1 MDTAPPLL
9 LETARLALRAQRS
22 PRTEEVYLQWIRRFV
37 RFHGGRHPREMG
49 VREVKAFLAHLSVR
63 GRVAASTESQ
73 ALAALQFLYREVLGV
88 PLDRG
93 DGLGRSNSTQ
103 GRRGPAQ
110 RRRGTTSQPATGC
123 GGGAAPQPTAGSAGA
138 PSPGPT
144 PLPTPATPRARL
156 PLVLGPEEVRRLVA
170 ELLPPYRAVAL
181 LLYGGGLRLGEALR
195 LRIRD
200 LDPEGGRLL
209 VRHRRE
215 RRRTTLYSIGA
226 QEAVEEHLRRV
237 RRRHHRDI
245 GVGAGHAPLPDGERG
260 EGATTSREWG
270 WQWVFPSSRIHWDP
284 QTGLGLRHPLHHTA
298 VQRAVREAVRM
309 ARLPGRVSCHTLR
322 HSFAARL
329 LEDGYDIRMVQEL
342 LGHRSVKTTLA
353 YAPIQG
359 RRPADGPG
367 SARS

>member
-1 MDTAPPLL
+1 MDTVPPLL

-37 RFHGGRHPREMG
+37 RFHGARHPRELG
-49 VREVKAFLAHLSVR
+49 VGEVKAFLTHLSVR

-93 DGLGRSNSTQ
+93 DGLGRSGTIQ
-103 GRRGPAQ
+103 GRRRPV
-110 RRRGTTSQPATGC
+110 RRGRS
-123 GGGAAPQPTAGSAGA
+123 APIEPLAGTEEVPVLQPTHGSGGD
-138 PSPGPT
+138 PSVD
-144 PLPTPATPRARL
+144 ATPHRSPTTNRSRL
-156 PLVLGPEEVRRLVA
+156 PLVLGPEEVRRLMA
-170 ELLPPYRAVAL
+170 ELLPPHRALAL

-195 LRIRD
+195 LRVRD
-200 LDPEGGRLL
+200 LDPEGERLT
-209 VRHRRE
+209 VRHNRG
-215 RRRTTLYSIGA
+215 RRRTTLYPPAA

-237 RRRHHRDI
+237 RRRHQRDV
-245 GVGAGHAPLPDGERG
+245 GVGAGHAPLPRRAGPQG
-260 EGATTSREWG
+260 IPTSREWG
-270 WQWVFPSSRIHWDP
+270 WQWVFPSSRIHWDGI
-284 QTGLGLRHPLHHTA
+284 TGEGVRHPLHHTA
-298 VQRAVREAVRM
+298 VQRAVKEAVRM

-342 LGHRSVKTTLA
+342 LGHRSVKTTMA
-353 YAPIQG
+353 YAPVQG
-359 RRPADGPG
+359 RDRVGGAG